1 MDRQKELR
9 SAANINL
16 YINLTV
22 SSVPFLCLS
31 QVNTASKQ
39 LEHSLND
46 FEQLFLNSRKFILG
60 DNISFADLSAICEID
75 QPSEYRT
82 KALQVEAELIT
93 IINFFLQSTLATAR
107 SRTATSWHAGTIWC
121 RRNWATTTRRWTG
134 SLRPS
139 WSRPTTSSTSRARC
153 RRTLWSSEP
162 NTIQFVF
169 IYTLLT
175 MCNMIFNFL
184 YTCFLLLS
192 ILL

>member
-1 MDRQKELR
+1 MDRQKELK

-121 RRNWATTTRRWTG
+121 RRNWVTTTRR
-134 SLRPS
+134 
-139 WSRPTTSSTSRARC
+139 
-153 RRTLWSSEP
+153 
-162 NTIQFVF
+162 
-169 IYTLLT
+169 
-175 MCNMIFNFL
+175 
-184 YTCFLLLS
+184 
-192 ILL
+192 